1 MQGWVAAVTGKDNC
15 VRALQAPETLN
26 FYDLGA
32 GHLLAAFLEA
42 LLCYP
47 GHDISRDQS
56 LQHFLTAEAS
66 RVTLSL
72 EVNPHERTFRSS
84 RIEGK

>member
-26 FYDLGA
+26 FYDLEA

-42 LLCYP
+42 LLGNP
-47 GHDISRDQS
+47 RRA
-56 LQHFLTAEAS
+56 T
-66 RVTLSL
+66 TSL
-72 EVNPHERTFRSS
+72 EIKAFNIF
-84 RIEGK
+84 